1 MEYKKI
7 ISKKDVIIPE
17 GTIFECIDGRNVT
30 YANGNYEALIN
41 LSKDNCGSFIIGSDF
56 DKDNFDYIIDS
67 KKELILDIA
76 KQINK
81 SYKDFVE
88 SHVVRDLPITVTE
101 ISILYNDII
110 RNLNKISTE
119 FLNN

>member
-41 LSKDNCGSFIIGSDF
+41 LSKNNCGSFIIGSDF
-56 DKDNFDYIIDS
+56 DKDNFDYIIGS
-67 KKELILDIA
+67 KKELILDIV